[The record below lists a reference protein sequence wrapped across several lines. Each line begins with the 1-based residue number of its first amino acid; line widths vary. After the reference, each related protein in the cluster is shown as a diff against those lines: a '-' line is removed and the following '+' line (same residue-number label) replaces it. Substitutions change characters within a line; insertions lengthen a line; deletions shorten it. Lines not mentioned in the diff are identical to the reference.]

1 MNTQALKTPA
11 GNAAWRLDPPY
22 GARAL
27 LIVIAALMLFLY
39 TGQRVEMGRMAAL
52 TLDGALAAV
61 GLKEQSQVTSGLGA
75 LADNLFPL
83 QVSYRT
89 ETSRIEGFDPDRLPW
104 LAHVETVQVTES
116 RLNPHTLKMED
127 EVSTQTYLVE
137 PLGYL
142 WRVAVKM
149 VETFEIAIWATLL
162 AVLGSAPLAYCSAR
176 NYAPNRL
183 LYVAARAIVSMFR
196 AMPELICALF
206 LVLAYGFGPIAG
218 VLALAIH
225 SMGFLGKFYAED
237 IETADTK
244 PQEALAA
251 IGASKP
257 RVLAYAV
264 LPQVMPKFTGYTL
277 YILDRNVRMATV
289 VGLVGA
295 GGIGQELKGRY
306 DMYQYAHVGTIL
318 VVIFITVFLLDQVAA
333 RLRRRLS

>member
-1 MNTQALKTPA
+1 MSTSIDKTS
-11 GNAAWRLDPPY
+11 WRLDPPY
-22 GARAL
+22 GVRAVLVVMAL
-27 LIVIAALMLFLY
+27 LMVFLY
-39 TGQRVEMGRMAAL
+39 TGKRVEMDRMAVLSAE
-52 TLDGALAAV
+52 GVLATV
-61 GLKEQSQVTSGLGA
+61 GVREQSQVTSGLAA
-75 LADNLFPL
+75 LVDSMFPL

-89 ETSRIEGFDPDRLPW
+89 QISRIEGFDPQKLPW
-104 LAHVETVQVTES
+104 LARLETVEVVETT
-116 RLNPHTLKMED
+116 LNPHTLSMEE
-127 EVSTQTYLVE
+127 EVYTQTYLVE

-162 AVLGSAPLAYCSAR
+162 AMLGSAPLAYWSAR
-176 NYAPNRL
+176 NYTPNRL
-183 LYVAARAIVSMFR
+183 LYVTARATVSLFR

-237 IETADTK
+237 IETADVK
-244 PQEALAA
+244 PQEALTA
-251 IGASKP
+251 IGASKL

-333 RLRRRLS
+333 GLRRRLS

>member
-1 MNTQALKTPA
+1 MSTQA
-11 GNAAWRLDPPY
+11 NQAAWRLDPPY
-22 GARAL
+22 GARTL

-52 TLDGALAAV
+52 TFDGALAAV
-61 GLKEQSQVTSGLGA
+61 GVKEKSQVTAGLGA
-75 LADNLFPL
+75 LTDSLFPL
-83 QVSYRT
+83 QISYRT
-89 ETSRIEGFDPDRLPW
+89 ETSRIENFNPNDLPW
-104 LAHVETVQVTES
+104 LARIETQQTVER

-127 EVSTQTYLVE
+127 EVTTRTFLVE
-137 PLGYL
+137 PFGYL

-162 AVLGSAPLAYCSAR
+162 AVLGSIPLAYCSAR
-176 NYAPNRL
+176 NYAPNTV
-183 LYVAARAIVSMFR
+183 LYVVARAAVSFFR

-244 PQEALAA
+244 PQEALQA
-251 IGASKP
+251 IGTSKL

-306 DMYQYAHVGTIL
+306 DMYQYGYVGTIL

-333 RLRRRLS
+333 RLRRRLI